1 MFNSYMLNYQ
11 KVYMGLNGQF
21 FTHLQKTIGKSTISM
36 GHVEVCKVFFSLLEG
51 SHRDWILG
59 CIPTYR
65 VYNV

>member
-1 MFNSYMLNYQ
+1 
-11 KVYMGLNGQF
+11 MGLNGQF

-36 GHVEVCKVFFSLLEG
+36 GHVEVCKVCFSLLEG